1 MYILYTLE
9 GEHEDIPGHSIRG
22 LEDFSLIASCLL
34 AFKQFQIVCV
44 SVITCLALATRAS
57 FLPFCVGIFALGLPL
72 GEGTRSP
79 VYDSH
84 LWRGTHSH
92 PFHQE
97 SGKTPL
103 ESSPSSALQT
113 SYLTASTLRAPN
125 RTGRTL
131 PGMGSSGEEGT
142 STPLPSH
149 CASWGSISEVLL
161 VHLCLRRP

>member
-1 MYILYTLE
+1 MILLVCILYTLE

-44 SVITCLALATRAS
+44 SVVTCLALATRGS

-84 LWRGTHSH
+84 LWRVTHIH
-92 PFHQE
+92 PFHQH
-97 SGKTPL
+97 L
-103 ESSPSSALQT
+103 ADQ
-113 SYLTASTLRAPN
+113 
-125 RTGRTL
+125 L
-131 PGMGSSGEEGT
+131 PHSVNLEGT
-142 STPLPSH
+142 QPDRQD
-149 CASWGSISEVLL
+149 
-161 VHLCLRRP
+161 RRDPTWDG

>member
-1 MYILYTLE
+1 ML
-9 GEHEDIPGHSIRG
+9 R
-22 LEDFSLIASCLL
+22 ASWLL
-34 AFKQFQIVCV
+34 SNFKLCV
-44 SVITCLALATRAS
+44 SVVTCLALATRGS

-84 LWRGTHSH
+84 LWRVTHIH

-125 RTGRTL
+125 QTGRTGGTL
-131 PGMGSSGEEGT
+131 PGMGSGGEEGT
-142 STPLPSH
+142 STSVPSH
-149 CASWGSISEVLL
+149 CASWGSISEVFL